1 MCEGGDKE
9 ACWEDMEEGMMGCM
23 WYTEWLCGDCEGT
36 EDCPNYIKKEVEVKR
51 DKQLT
56 IFDI

>member
-1 MCEGGDKE
+1 
-9 ACWEDMEEGMMGCM
+9 MEEGLKGCM
-23 WYTEWLCGDCEGT
+23 WYTEWLCGDCEGD
-36 EDCPNYIKKEVEVKR
+36 EECPNYIKEEVEVKR